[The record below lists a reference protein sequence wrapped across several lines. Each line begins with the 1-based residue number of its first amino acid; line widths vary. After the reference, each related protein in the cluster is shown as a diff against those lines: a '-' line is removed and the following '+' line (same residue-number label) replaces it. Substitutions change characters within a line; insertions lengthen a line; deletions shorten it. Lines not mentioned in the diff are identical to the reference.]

1 VDTYVIIRRNGWGTA
16 DERQEAAR
24 RSKEEAERMPE
35 DVAWMR
41 SYVLTERDETLGTI
55 CVFQAS
61 SPEALRRHAADAE
74 LPIDEIIKV
83 TETVIDLSDPTATAA
98 AV

>member
-1 VDTYVIIRRNGWGTA
+1 MDTYVIVRRNGWATA

-24 RSKEEAERMPE
+24 RSKGEAERMHE
-35 DVAWMR
+35 YVAWMR
-41 SYVLTERDETLGTI
+41 SYVLTERDGTLGTI

-61 SPEALRRHAADAE
+61 SPEALRRHATDAD

-83 TETVIDLSDPTATAA
+83 TETVIVRSDPATAA
-98 AV
+98 V